1 MSSEAS
7 ERWLAIS
14 KQFPIGPKR
23 NGSLLRSAE
32 PTADVVPGQLRQA
45 YWQDASVAVVIESVD
60 DVAAQVVVLPATL
73 EPEVENGAAIV
84 VEDEASPLY
93 GPVTIW
99 PSSPVM
105 IPFATLGAIIAT
117 LPKPLM
123 RTLKES
129 ASSDRLTPGLR
140 HGHPGP
146 ALGSGAAAAL
156 ADLFDAIDI
165 LQTAPQL
172 QPALAEKPTEQLQV
186 PLQTIMS
193 ALQVPQPR
201 AMAIRMGKEPLT
213 LEEADRLAAT
223 IDIPVEHILGAV
235 APLPADLQRE
245 LQEPRWRPRI
255 RERALDGDEDR
266 ARTRLGYEAY
276 QLAARETGQGRER
289 WRQRL
294 ETILATGSR

>member
-14 KQFPIGPKR
+14 EQFPIGPKR
-23 NGSLLRSAE
+23 KGGLLRSTE
-32 PTADVVPGQLRQA
+32 PTDEVVPGQLRQA
-45 YWQDASVAVVIESVD
+45 YWQDATVTVVIESID
-60 DVAAQVVVLPATL
+60 DNAAQALVFPATL

-84 VEDEASPLY
+84 IEDEASPLH
-93 GPVTIW
+93 GPITIW
-99 PSSPVM
+99 PSSPTPV
-105 IPFATLGAIIAT
+105 PFAALGATIAT
-117 LPKPLM
+117 LPKPLI
-123 RTLKES
+123 RTLKE
-129 ASSDRLTPGLR
+129 AALADPVAPGLR
-140 HGHPGP
+140 RGHAGP
-146 ALGSGAAAAL
+146 ALGSGAATAL
-156 ADLFDAIDI
+156 ADLFDAIDV

-172 QPALAEKPTEQLQV
+172 QSAAAEIPTTQLQV
-186 PLQTIMS
+186 PLPTIMS
-193 ALQVPQPR
+193 ALHIAQPR

-223 IDIPVEHILGAV
+223 AEIPVEHILGAV

-245 LQEPRWRPRI
+245 LQEPRWRPQI
-255 RERALDGDEDR
+255 RDRSIDGDEDR

-294 ETILATGSR
+294 ETILATGNR